1 MCSIPRGA
9 TDEALQIFEAG
20 IARNNEPRRAIWAIY
35 AARRA
40 CDWDFAARLEPQACR
55 IAEVAGPVDES
66 APWRLLFL
74 AGASAGQQL
83 ATARRSAQRIADTLP
98 HRVSV

>member
-1 MCSIPRGA
+1 MRSH
-9 TDEALQIFEAG
+9 
-20 IARNNEPRRAIWAIY
+20 

-74 AGASAGQQL
+74 AGASAAQQL

-98 HRVSV
+98 HQVSVSRTAMRERIRIGFFSGDF